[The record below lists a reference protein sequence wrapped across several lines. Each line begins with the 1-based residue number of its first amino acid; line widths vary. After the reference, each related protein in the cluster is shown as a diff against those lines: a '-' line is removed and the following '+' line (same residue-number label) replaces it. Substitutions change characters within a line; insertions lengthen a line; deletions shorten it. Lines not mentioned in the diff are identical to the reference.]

1 MVNETGLIHLYCGDG
16 KGKTS
21 CAMGLVLRMLGAGGK
36 VIVAQFLKEGDSSEL
51 KALSALPQVQVFSGK
66 PVPGFTFSMTL
77 EQKEQLRRHHTQRL
91 QEMIDLC
98 SREQPDL
105 LVLDEAVASF
115 NLGLLDKELLLSFLR
130 QKPRSLEVA
139 LTGREPSPELME
151 LCDYISDIHCL
162 RHPYEKGIQARKG
175 VEL

>member
-1 MVNETGLIHLYCGDG
+1 
-16 KGKTS
+16 
-21 CAMGLVLRMLGAGGK
+21 
-36 VIVAQFLKEGDSSEL
+36 
-51 KALSALPQVQVFSGK
+51 
-66 PVPGFTFSMTL
+66 MTL

-98 SREQPDL
+98 YQELPDL
-105 LVLDEAVASF
+105 LVLDEAVASY
-115 NLGLLDKELLLSFLR
+115 NLGMLDKELLLSFLR

-139 LTGREPSPELME
+139 LTGREPSPELMA